1 MKFIKACLLTAI
13 SVIPVLSPAQTVVST
28 VNNIKYSLIASGAK
42 PQILQCDATCSAGGK
57 YTEGKSTDIIKIDD
71 NSVIAPVQLDAKHY
85 GVIRFN
91 KDMTAQWTTN
101 IDGYPLAI
109 GVFHDNILVIT
120 TDNIHTYTGEDN
132 SFTGYIIDP
141 KTSQV
146 ILKKQIYS
154 GGEEFYQQ
162 PEFLFAPDG
171 STFKL
176 AVRTSTL
183 TKKLHMSL
191 AFNANKGAE
200 AYYDTS
206 DFEILGFDAN
216 LDVQST
222 VKPVLEP
229 GYFIGAAINKAGDVF
244 LMTNYEQDIM
254 KIARYESGKTKPA
267 KVLQLPISMGD
278 DVFANLTDNYFFPSK
293 DDPMVVFTAMTYQ
306 NQGKDRELAVAK
318 YNFRDGTVGRDI
330 EVMDKDYLKQ
340 LKKSYVPFDKKYD
353 DVDLGP
359 TSGMEIKNVMEY
371 KGKLIVALSSY
382 QVRNNTYTNGSS
394 SYTNSSIKAF
404 DILVNLYD
412 EKTNLQ
418 FQQIIPRTYTS
429 LGAVWL
435 GVGMHCKNDMLYL
448 IANNDKGIFGFKSLF
463 GQIDLKTGAIANIAG
478 ISKEG
483 IKNGYSAD
491 PYSSLWFDNQ
501 LILSYMEMKG
511 IFSYSEDAH
520 MQLISY

>member
-1 MKFIKACLLTAI
+1 
-13 SVIPVLSPAQTVVST
+13 
-28 VNNIKYSLIASGAK
+28 
-42 PQILQCDATCSAGGK
+42 
-57 YTEGKSTDIIKIDD
+57 
-71 NSVIAPVQLDAKHY
+71 
-85 GVIRFN
+85 
-91 KDMTAQWTTN
+91 
-101 IDGYPLAI
+101 
-109 GVFHDNILVIT
+109 
-120 TDNIHTYTGEDN
+120 
-132 SFTGYIIDP
+132 
-141 KTSQV
+141 
-146 ILKKQIYS
+146 
-154 GGEEFYQQ
+154 
-162 PEFLFAPDG
+162 
-171 STFKL
+171 
-176 AVRTSTL
+176 
-183 TKKLHMSL
+183 MSL

-418 FQQIIPRTYTS
+418 FQQIIPRIYTS